1 MKYYLILQK
10 VGSMSPAPEG
20 APDSGGHA
28 FVMIA
33 FYLGLF
39 GIFYLLLIRP
49 QMKRNKV
56 TRNMQEELKKGDQIV
71 TTGGI
76 YGTIYKMKEDVIVLE
91 ISEGVRIKIQKSS
104 IGNRVKESEDS
115 CEKK

>member
-1 MKYYLILQK
+1 M
-10 VGSMSPAPEG
+10 
-20 APDSGGHA
+20 
-28 FVMIA
+28 MIA

-49 QMKRNKV
+49 QMKRNKE
-56 TRNMQEELKKGDQIV
+56 TRVMQEELKKGDQIV

-76 YGTIYKMKEDVIVLE
+76 YGIIYKMKDEVVTLE

-104 IGNRVKESEDS
+104 VGDRVKESENS
-115 CEKK
+115 GEKK

>member
-1 MKYYLILQK
+1 MA
-10 VGSMSPAPEG
+10 SMSPAPEG
-20 APDSGGHA
+20 APDTGGHA

-49 QMKRNKV
+49 QMKRNKE
-56 TRNMQEELKKGDQIV
+56 TRVMQEELKKGDQIV

-76 YGTIYKMKEDVIVLE
+76 YGTIYKMKDDVITLE
-91 ISEGVRIKIQKSS
+91 VSEGVRIKMQKSA
-104 IGNRVKESEDS
+104 IGDRVKESENS
-115 CEKK
+115 GEKK